1 MTKENKRILILQAL
15 EELLPG
21 RRFHEITLD
30 EVAKA
35 AGVGK
40 GTIYLYFKDKDALF
54 AELVCFQL
62 EKLSEELAALSD
74 CRIDI
79 LPGKVFELV
88 ESFIRRHR
96 AGFGAVSNMASQVAN
111 LSTEQVEKMRCAS
124 SQVVDTLADVMQK
137 THPAW
142 NNGQS
147 ALNARTLLWLV
158 DGFLRSEITRE
169 KSVVKSEELLAFYKR
184 GAGIL

>member
-1 MTKENKRILILQAL
+1 MTKDNKRTLILQAL

-62 EKLSEELAALSD
+62 CRLSEELSQLAD
-74 CRIDI
+74 CSIDI

-96 AGFGAVSNMASQVAN
+96 AGFGAIGSMAAHLAN
-111 LSTEQVEKMRCAS
+111 LSGEQFEKLCSCS
-124 SQVVDTLADVMQK
+124 SQVVDTLSNVMQK
-137 THPAW
+137 AHPAW
-142 NNGQS
+142 DNSQA

-158 DGFLRSEITRE
+158 DGFLRSEFTRE
-169 KSVVKSEELLAFYKR
+169 KNFIKTEELLAFYKR
-184 GAGIL
+184 GAGI

>member
-54 AELVCFQL
+54 AELICFQL
-62 EKLSEELAALSD
+62 EKLSEELAALAD
-74 CRIDI
+74 CSINV

-88 ESFIRRHR
+88 EGFIRRHR
-96 AGFGAVSNMASQVAN
+96 SGFGAVSNMANQVAN
-111 LSTEQVEKMRCAS
+111 LSAEQIEKMRSSS
-124 SQVVDTLADVMQK
+124 SQVVDTLSNVMQK
-137 THPAW
+137 AHPAW
-142 NNGQS
+142 NNSQS

-158 DGFLRSEITRE
+158 DGFLRSEFTRE
-169 KSVVKSEELLAFYKR
+169 QSIVKTEELLAFYKR
-184 GAGIL
+184 GAGI